1 MVKFV
6 VCFSYISHQTM
17 YRLEVL
23 RRAQKAPEKALIE
36 APRRDFL
43 CLLLLAAFATR
54 EEFRDN
60 RQPPSAG
67 APRRLLG
74 RRSPGCGSS
83 QSPMHDP

>member
-6 VCFSYISHQTM
+6 VFQLHKSSNNVIDSKSS
-17 YRLEVL
+17 
-23 RRAQKAPEKALIE
+23 RAQKAPEKALIE

-43 CLLLLAAFATR
+43 TLLLLAAFATR